1 MVIDAGSDHPGV
13 EQLREKRTNA
23 VTISNLFR
31 YPVKGLSGE
40 SLDAVDLNVGYGMPL
55 DRRFALA
62 LPSTE
67 FDPAN
72 PKPVP
77 KFKFVVL
84 MKYERLA
91 SLSTKFDEATGRFE
105 ITDRSGTSLLETS
118 LNEPA
123 GIKTLEAF
131 FGEFMQDVIP
141 GTPRLVQAEGHQF
154 TDVSVHSKSMMHAVS
169 LINLASVRALEEA
182 TGETIDPN
190 RFRAN
195 IYYDDGQPWSE
206 FDLIGKTIMVGSTPM
221 EVVRRTR
228 RCPATQVNPATAERD
243 LDVPALIKAH
253 YEHTD
258 LGVYAE
264 IRQAGSVAVGDKIK
278 LTD

>member
-1 MVIDAGSDHPGV
+1 MTTA
-13 EQLREKRTNA
+13 A
-23 VTISNLFR
+23 TITNLFR

-40 SLDAVDLNVGYGMPL
+40 SLDAVDLNLGYGMPL
-55 DRRFALA
+55 DRKFALA
-62 LPSTE
+62 LPTTE

-84 MKYERLA
+84 MKHERLA
-91 SLSTKFDEATGRFE
+91 KLSTKYDETTDLFE
-105 ITDRSGTSLLETS
+105 ITDQSGVTLLETS
-118 LNEPA
+118 LSDPA
-123 GIKTLEAF
+123 GIEALGAF
-131 FGEFMQDVIP
+131 FGEFMKDVIT
-141 GTPRLVQAEGHQF
+141 GVPRLVQAEGHQF

-195 IYYDDGQPWSE
+195 IYYDNGQPWSE
-206 FDLIGKTIMVGSTPM
+206 FDLIGKTIMVGSTAM

-264 IRQAGSVAVGDKIK
+264 IRQAGHVAVGDKIA
-278 LTD
+278 LSE

>member
-1 MVIDAGSDHPGV
+1 M
-13 EQLREKRTNA
+13 
-23 VTISNLFR
+23 TITKLFR
-31 YPVKGLSGE
+31 YPIKGLSGE
-40 SLDAVDLNVGYGMPL
+40 SLDEVDLKLGYGMPL
-55 DRRFALA
+55 DRKFALA
-62 LPSTE
+62 LPTTE

-91 SLSTKFDEATGRFE
+91 RLSTRFDDATGRFE
-105 ITDRSGTSLLETS
+105 IRDQSGASLLETS
-118 LNEPA
+118 LSEPA
-123 GIKTLEAF
+123 GIEALEAF
-131 FGEFMQDVIP
+131 IGEYMQDVIP
-141 GTPRLVQAEGHQF
+141 GTPRLVQADGHQF

-182 TGETIDPN
+182 TGEAVDPN

-195 IYYDDGQPWSE
+195 IYYDNGQPWSE
-206 FDLIGKTIMVGSTPM
+206 FDLIGKTINVGMTPM

-253 YEHTD
+253 YQHTD

-264 IRQAGSVAVGDKIK
+264 IRQPGRVAVGDEIS
-278 LTD
+278 LAD